1 MKINL
6 DFCEFL
12 LSLAVNCVDLLSL
25 NSSIGTDQWRIQR
38 WGDARNVCPPHLG
51 LISFSRSFR
60 LKICLIRMHSSRM
73 RTARSS
79 SRPAPPPPEQALLDQ
94 APPWEQAPPQT
105 RRPPE
110 QTPPVD
116 RHTPVNI
123 LPCPKLRLRA
133 VIIVCCP
140 HHGNPGSAIINFKE
154 NAKLLISFTQ
164 YINAT

>member
-1 MKINL
+1 MKMNL

-60 LKICLIRMHSSRM
+60 LKMCLIRMHSSRM

-79 SRPAPPPPEQALLDQ
+79 SRPAPPPPEQAPLDQ
-94 APPWEQAPPQT
+94 APPLGAGTPQT
-105 RRPPE
+105 RRPPRADPPCG
-110 QTPPVD
+110 QTHACKHITLPQTSFAGDNNSLLPPSWKSWI
-116 RHTPVNI
+116 RH
-123 LPCPKLRLRA
+123 
-133 VIIVCCP
+133 
-140 HHGNPGSAIINFKE
+140 
-154 NAKLLISFTQ
+154 
-164 YINAT
+164 Y

>member
-79 SRPAPPPPEQALLDQ
+79 SRPAPPRSRHPWTRHPPGSRH
-94 APPWEQAPPQT
+94 PPRPGA
-105 RRPPE
+105 PPE
-110 QTPPVD
+110 QTPLVD